1 MHIDRTFPQYT
12 SAHLVLMLMLMT
24 HNSVPSPTR
33 FNNNGPRSAHPQKKE
48 GKGIISLVQT
58 PFMHPLSEARYKGN
72 AHKRLASHES
82 SQIRDPFVK
91 RRLLEKPST
100 KKV

>member
-12 SAHLVLMLMLMT
+12 SAHLVLMLMLMLMT
-24 HNSVPSPTR
+24 HNSVPSPTS

-58 PFMHPLSEARYKGN
+58 PVHAPIIGRK
-72 AHKRLASHES
+72 
-82 SQIRDPFVK
+82 I
-91 RRLLEKPST
+91 
-100 KKV
+100 